1 MATTLTAGR
10 LGAGDIRARK
20 GGMRLAMLTAYD
32 YPTAMALEAA
42 GVDIILVGDSLGEV
56 ELGFP
61 TTRDVTLAMMAH
73 HVRAVRNGAPDTHVC
88 GDMSADTYR
97 TPWEAVESARVL
109 VAAGADSVKLEG
121 GLAPQVAAII
131 ADGIPVIGHVGLLPQ
146 TAEVYRREGKT
157 PDEADRIAAEARAL
171 DEAGCCAIVIEAVP
185 AELAERITREVGAP
199 TIGIAAGLETDGQVL
214 VSTDLIG
221 QLPTV
226 PRFVTPKADVFGA
239 VVGAASAYV
248 EEVRGAGVPVL
259 AAVGGVAGAA
269 GGMYRA
275 G

>member
-1 MATTLTAGR
+1 MSSHLSAD
-10 LGAGDIRARK
+10 DIRARK
-20 GGMRLAMLTAYD
+20 GGLRLAMLTAYD

-42 GVDIILVGDSLGEV
+42 GVDILLVGDSLGEV

-73 HVRAVRNGAPDTHVC
+73 HVHAVRNGAPDTHIC
-88 GDMSADTYR
+88 GDLSAGTYR
-97 TPWEAVESARVL
+97 TPEEAVESARTL
-109 VAAGADSVKLEG
+109 VGAGADSVKLEG

-157 PDEADRIAAEARAL
+157 PEEADRIAEEARAL
-171 DEAGCCAIVIEAVP
+171 DAAGCCAIVIEAVP
-185 AELAERITREVGAP
+185 AEVAARITVECGAP
-199 TIGIAAGLETDGQVL
+199 TIGIAAGTDTDGQVL

-226 PRFVTPKADVFGA
+226 PRFVRPRADVYGA
-239 VVGAASAYV
+239 VVGAATAYV
-248 EEVRGAGVPVL
+248 EEVRGVAVPVL
-259 AAVGGVAGAA
+259 AAA
-269 GGMYRA
+269 GGGTGGGIYRA